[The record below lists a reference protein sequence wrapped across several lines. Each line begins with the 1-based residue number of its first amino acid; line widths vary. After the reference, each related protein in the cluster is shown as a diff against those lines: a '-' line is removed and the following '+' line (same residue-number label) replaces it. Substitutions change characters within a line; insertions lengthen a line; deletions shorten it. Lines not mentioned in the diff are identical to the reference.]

1 MAAQFI
7 VFKEKSDQDL
17 AIESGDFVL
26 LEDQDAIVQQV
37 GTVLRLAKNDWFL
50 DLDEGLRYL
59 DATEQERQILG
70 APNLS
75 LENETE
81 IIEKINGVFGVVSLI
96 DLNAEFLND
105 NTTFSITGE
114 VTTIF
119 STIPLTVFVT
129 I

>member
-7 VFKEKSDQDL
+7 IYKETEDQNL
-17 AIESGDFVL
+17 AIENGDIVL
-26 LEDQDAIVQQV
+26 LEDQDAVIQQI

-59 DATEQERQILG
+59 DADEQERQILG

-96 DLNAEFLND
+96 ELKSEFLND
-105 NTTFSITGE
+105 NTTFSITGT

-119 STIPLTVFVT
+119 STIPLSVSVQV
-129 I
+129 

>member
-7 VFKEKSDQDL
+7 IYKETPDQNL
-17 AIESGDFVL
+17 AIENGDIVL
-26 LEDQDAIVQQV
+26 LEDQDAIIQQL

-59 DATEQERQILG
+59 DADEQERQILG

-96 DLNAEFLND
+96 DLSTEFLND
-105 NTTFSITGE
+105 NTTFSIKAT

-119 STIPLTVFVT
+119 STIPLSVSIQV
-129 I
+129 

>member
-7 VFKEKSDQDL
+7 IFKEESDQDL
-17 AIESGDFVL
+17 AIENGDFVL

-37 GTVLRLAKNDWFL
+37 GTVLRQAKFDWFL

-59 DATEQERQILG
+59 DADEQERQILG

-96 DLNAEFLND
+96 ELNAEFLND
-105 NTTFSITGE
+105 NTTFNITAT

-119 STIPLTVFVT
+119 STIPLTVSVT

>member
-7 VFKEKSDQDL
+7 IYKETEDQNL
-17 AIESGDFVL
+17 AIESGDIVL
-26 LEDQDAIVQQV
+26 LEDQDAVIQQI

-59 DATEQERQILG
+59 DASEQERQILG

-96 DLNAEFLND
+96 ELKSEFLND
-105 NTTFSITGE
+105 NTTFSITGT

-119 STIPLTVFVT
+119 STLPLSVSVQV
-129 I
+129 

>member
-7 VFKEKSDQDL
+7 IYKETPDQNL
-17 AIESGDFVL
+17 AIENGDIVL
-26 LEDQDAIVQQV
+26 LEDQDAIIQQL

-59 DATEQERQILG
+59 DAEEQERQILG

-96 DLNAEFLND
+96 DLSTEFLND
-105 NTTFSITGE
+105 NTTFSIKAT

-119 STIPLTVFVT
+119 STIPLSVSVTV
-129 I
+129 